1 MTLVIAVSVIIKGR
15 VQGVGFRFW
24 LAREAEALG
33 LGGWVRNCRDGTVE
47 ALFSGAED
55 EVRKMITRCHRGP
68 PISHVTRV
76 IEEEAVPPNG
86 RGFDIQPTAP

>member
-1 MTLVIAVSVIIKGR
+1 MRLVIAVRVIIKGR

-55 EVRKMITRCHRGP
+55 EVRKMIAHCHRGP